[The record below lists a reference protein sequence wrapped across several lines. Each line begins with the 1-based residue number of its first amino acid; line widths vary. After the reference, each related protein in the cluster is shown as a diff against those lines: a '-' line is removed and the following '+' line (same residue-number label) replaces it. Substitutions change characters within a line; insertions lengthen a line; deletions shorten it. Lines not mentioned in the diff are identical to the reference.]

1 VKEDQNAG
9 LPLTYNA
16 ALANNSVNSWN
27 AAASAS
33 FALPTED
40 SFLRNFSHPETA
52 LQSRPEPSTTLG
64 QAAQANDLMETNFN
78 TEDAHL
84 LDFFRYGLAEWPDST
99 NIWPPINDFGAGS
112 A

>member
-1 VKEDQNAG
+1 M
-9 LPLTYNA
+9 TYNA
-16 ALANNSVNSWN
+16 TPLNNPVNSWN
-27 AAASAS
+27 GAASANY
-33 FALPTED
+33 ALPPEG
-40 SFLRNFSHPETA
+40 SFMRNFPHPDAA

-64 QAAQANDLMETNFN
+64 QAAQANELIETNFN
-78 TEDAHL
+78 TEDANL